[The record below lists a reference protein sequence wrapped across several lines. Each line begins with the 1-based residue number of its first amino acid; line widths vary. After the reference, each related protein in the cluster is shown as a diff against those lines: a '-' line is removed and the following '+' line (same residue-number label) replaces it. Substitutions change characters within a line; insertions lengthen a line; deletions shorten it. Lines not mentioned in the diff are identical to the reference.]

1 MIYFSLAMEKLW
13 EKFGIE
19 RLMLAGGGRI
29 NQSLLEE
36 GLIDELSLVI
46 APVSENSSHAVS
58 LFEPFDSDGAAY
70 PVSYR
75 LIEAKPT
82 DGDGLWL
89 RYTPNNRKK

>member
-19 RLMLAGGGRI
+19 RLMLAAAAD
-29 NQSLLEE
+29 QSTLLEE